1 MEGFTMRKFLVRF
14 LIFLLFCGVIGAFVF
29 RYWNDRIK
37 LNSTYVNGNT
47 AGNLYNAGLFCESN
61 GVVFFANPDDN
72 GRLYSMNSDGSNVKK
87 LCEDTAT
94 FINADSHYVYYAR
107 DNGSASL
114 NYSYFSFHN
123 NSLCRIPRDGG
134 RIVVLDK
141 DPCMYVSLIGN
152 YLYYLHYDTET
163 ATTLYKIKIDGTEKE
178 KLSSAYQ
185 YTCSSDGQY
194 FYYNNIE
201 TDGSIW
207 TYDTA
212 TDSTSFLYS
221 CNSYMPIVSRD
232 GNAYFLDAGNNNAL
246 VHTNVYSGTPTTL
259 TTDSIDMYNV
269 YGSTIFYQK
278 YDADNSAFCM
288 IRNDGS
294 SPIQLRSGTYN
305 TINVTS
311 YYVYITDY
319 STGQVYYTSTSNPG
333 TFTAFHPGAE
343 D

>member
-1 MEGFTMRKFLVRF
+1 V
-14 LIFLLFCGVIGAFVF
+14 VGAFVF
-29 RYWNDRIK
+29 RYLNDRVK
-37 LNSTYVNGNT
+37 MNSTYVNGNT

-61 GVVFFANPDDN
+61 GTVFFSNPDDN
-72 GRLYSMNSDGSNVKK
+72 GRLYSMDPDGSNVKK

-94 FINADSHYVYYAR
+94 FINADSNYVYYAR
-107 DNGSASL
+107 DNGSATL

-123 NSLCRIPRDGG
+123 NSLCRIPRNGG

-152 YLYYLHYDTET
+152 YIYYLHYDTEN

-178 KLSSAYQ
+178 KLENTYQ
-185 YTCSSDGQY
+185 YTCSTDGQY
-194 FYYNNIE
+194 FYYNNIT

-207 TYDTA
+207 SYDTS
-212 TDSTSFLYS
+212 TDSTSLLYS

-232 GNAYFLDAGNNNAL
+232 GNAYYLDANNNNAL
-246 VHTNVYSGTPTTL
+246 VHTNVYSGSPTTL

-269 YGSTIFYQK
+269 YGSTIYYQR
-278 YDADNSAFCM
+278 YSDLDSGLCM

-294 SPIQLRSGTYN
+294 GLVELLSGTYN

-311 YYVYITDY
+311 YYIYVTDY
-319 STGQVYYTSTSNPG
+319 NTGQVLYTSTSNPG
-333 TFTAFHPGAE
+333 AFTAFHPGVDE
-343 D
+343 S